1 MHTIVASTVLA
12 AVCLAG
18 SSAQEARPQDIPP
31 IPVTP
36 ARSRRSP
43 RRRRRQPPAGD
54 AKPQAARPKQP
65 QTRLRSGVD
74 LVSLSVTVM
83 EGTRYVSDL
92 EESEFEIYEDGAKQ
106 AITFFSRVQQPIA
119 LAVLLDTS
127 ASMNERL
134 ATAQE
139 AAVGFAR
146 RMRRE
151 DVMEVI
157 DFDSQA
163 RILQTFTNDVAA
175 LEKAIR
181 STDVNGSTSLYNA
194 IYVSL
199 KELKRAK
206 ASSAEEIRRQAIVV
220 LSDGDDTSS
229 LVPYEEVL
237 DLAKRSE
244 TAIYAIG
251 LRPSGTYRTEFKEAE
266 FVLKQLAQE
275 TGGRAYFVL
284 TRRRA
289 AEDLRSDF
297 GRAGQPVQ
305 PRLFLQEPD
314 AQRRLAAGG
323 RAGDQAWLVGPHA
336 PGLLRTG
343 PGPVVSCTSFRS
355 FSTPRQPLPI

>member
-1 MHTIVASTVLA
+1 MSSLRRVSTIVAGALLGG
-12 AVCLAG
+12 VCLAG
-18 SSAQEARPQDIPP
+18 SSTQEATPPGIPP
-31 IPVTP
+31 IPKPSVAP
-36 ARSRRSP
+36 AQDAKAP
-43 RRRRRQPPAGD
+43 VAAPAAQEAKPPATPD
-54 AKPQAARPKQP
+54 TKQP

-83 EGTRYVSDL
+83 EGGRYISDL
-92 EESEFEIYEDGAKQ
+92 EEADFEIYEDGAKQ

-119 LAVLLDTS
+119 LAILLDTS

-134 ATAQE
+134 GTAQE
-139 AAVGFAR
+139 AAIGFAR

-151 DVMEVI
+151 DVTEVI

-181 STDVNGSTSLYNA
+181 ATDVNGSTSLYNA

-237 DLAKRSE
+237 DLAE

-251 LRPSGTYRTEFKEAE
+251 LRPSGSYRSEFKEAE

-284 TRRRA
+284 TA
-289 AEDLRSDF
+289 AELPKIYEQISEELANQYSLAYSSKNPMRN
-297 GRAGQPVQ
+297 GAW
-305 PRLFLQEPD
+305 
-314 AQRRLAAGG
+314 RRVVV
-323 RAGDQAWLVGPHA
+323 RVNK
-336 PGLLRTG
+336 PGLTARTRLGYYG
-343 PGPVVSCTSFRS
+343 PDQGR
-355 FSTPRQPLPI
+355 